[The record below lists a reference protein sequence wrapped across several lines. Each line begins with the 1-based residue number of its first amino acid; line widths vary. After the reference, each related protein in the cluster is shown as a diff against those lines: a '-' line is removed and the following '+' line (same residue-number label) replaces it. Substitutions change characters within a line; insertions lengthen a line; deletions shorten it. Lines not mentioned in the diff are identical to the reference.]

1 MAILKSILITLAAA
15 AAFLPAVANAAPTPS
30 TPPEGIIDTT
40 PAANDTGAS
49 IMAGPQWYSGPWWSF
64 PGKDTWLSW
73 EDLWQRNDDNMIYAG
88 STWDDVGRLNVAIWN
103 IANEFGIDPRVLL
116 VMVMQESSGYVGVRT
131 TYSWQGIATAGVL
144 QCMNCPG
151 YPGRNN
157 LSQDEINGMV
167 RGGAAHFRRDLD
179 QVGGNGWE
187 PSSLYPALRRYNS
200 GTLDPNNLSNGM
212 GATDAYVSDMVQRLG
227 GWTY

>member
-1 MAILKSILITLAAA
+1 MVSIKSLFLALAATSA
-15 AAFLPAVANAAPTPS
+15 MAAPTPGA
-30 TPPEGIIDTT
+30 PEAAAGTIVDTS
-40 PAANDTGAS
+40 PAGNDTGAS
-49 IMAGPQWYSGPWWSF
+49 IMAGPNWYSGPWWNF

-73 EDLWQRNDDNMIYAG
+73 NELWQRNDDNMVYAG

-103 IANEFGIDPRVLL
+103 IANEYGIDPRVLL

-157 LSQDEINGMV
+157 LSQDEINGMI
-167 RGGAAHFRRDLD
+167 RGGAAHFRADLD

-187 PSSLYPALRRYNS
+187 PSSVYPALRRYNS
-200 GTLDPNNLSNGM
+200 GVVDHNDLSNGL
-212 GATDAYVSDMVQRLG
+212 GATTDYVSDIVQRLG